1 MRTVSWLV
9 LALVAFLI
17 LLGSVSSLLFAYL
30 GDPADDVI
38 TGTVTLQ
45 SMGQAPEVVQA
56 LQGRRGT
63 AAAFALAFAVLMLI
77 VVVVPYRRGEVW
89 AWWALLICN
98 VFLAA
103 GLILRIPTLH
113 LTQGAT
119 TSVIS
124 LLAVVALLLD
134 VARLSRPPAAQ
145 GTPGVEAK
153 AQPPAGA

>member
-17 LLGSVSSLLFAYL
+17 LLGSVSSLLFAYF

-38 TGTVTLQ
+38 TGTVSLQ
-45 SMGQAPEVVQA
+45 SLGQGPEVVQA
-56 LQGRRGT
+56 LRGRRGT
-63 AAAFALAFAVLMLI
+63 AAAFGLAFAVLMLI

-98 VFLAA
+98 AFLAA

-113 LTQGAT
+113 ITQGAT

-134 VARLSRPPAAQ
+134 VARLSGPTADTTAPMTEWE
-145 GTPGVEAK
+145 G
-153 AQPPAGA
+153 QPPAEP

>member
-9 LALVAFLI
+9 LALVAFLV
-17 LLGSVSSLLFAYL
+17 LLGSVSSLLFAYF
-30 GDPADDVI
+30 GNPADDVI
-38 TGTVTLQ
+38 TGTVSLQ
-45 SMGQAPEVVQA
+45 DLGERPQVVQA
-56 LQGRRGT
+56 LRGRRGT
-63 AAAFALAFAVLMLI
+63 AAAFGLAFGILMLI

-134 VARLSRPPAAQ
+134 VARLSGQPADRSM
-145 GTPGVEAK
+145 PVPEEK